1 MRRTPSTAAPP
12 NWSPPNWPPPPKPPS
27 KPPPYCTQRN
37 CKGDERG
44 AVSRCR
50 TPAPRQSCWNTIN
63 TRVSPLR
70 SSSRA
75 RWEAHAARDRIQGRA
90 DGALNS
96 RAPCRSKMGCRW
108 RRARREFARRG
119 AKCECGVVHWKSFQS
134 VSQSV
139 VSRSR
144 PTLTPKFSFR
154 HRGHRTGVHTDANFT
169 TPLEGPCPLDPL
181 GPPYNSRTRSAAG
194 PGLRFSAGSPDH
206 SCQDYVPQVL
216 RNYTTQAVTKQPD
229 RTCYC

>member
-119 AKCECGVVHWKSFQS
+119 AKCECGVRVHWKSFQS

-144 PTLTPKFSFR
+144 PALTPKFSFR

-169 TPLEGPCPLDPL
+169 TPLEGPCPRWTPLDPL
-181 GPPYNSRTRSAAG
+181 TIADDSISRRAGPSFFSRVPRSFL
-194 PGLRFSAGSPDH
+194 PGLRTSS
-206 SCQDYVPQVL
+206 
-216 RNYTTQAVTKQPD
+216 T
-229 RTCYC
+229 

>member
-119 AKCECGVVHWKSFQS
+119 AKCECGVSVSLEKFSACSQS
-134 VSQSV
+134 VSQLFHGAAPRSPQSFHFV
-139 VSRSR
+139 TEDTGPAYTLMQILQHRSR
-144 PTLTPKFSFR
+144 AP
-154 HRGHRTGVHTDANFT
+154 A
-169 TPLEGPCPLDPL
+169 PCALDRWTPLDPL
-181 GPPYNSRTRSAAG
+181 TIAVLDQPPGRAFVFQQGPQIILARITYLKYLGTIR
-194 PGLRFSAGSPDH
+194 LK
-206 SCQDYVPQVL
+206 L
-216 RNYTTQAVTKQPD
+216 
-229 RTCYC
+229 